1 MDVKEN
7 KISKSS
13 LENRFPSP
21 TRYKPYRSV
30 CAETHYV
37 ADLMHPGKFHALFTT
52 SYCTFGI

>member
-21 TRYKPYRSV
+21 TPYKPYRSV

-52 SYCTFGI
+52 S